1 MMYNYM
7 TLNDETGIAHSEV
20 ILNNNQETVKVY
32 FEQPI
37 ENGFNCAECWLPS
50 YNWTLKE
57 GFSEEQLNY
66 LQEFLE
72 STAHIIIQLAR
83 CGGFDNPQV
92 FRIANKWKE
101 YFGEISFYC

>member
-1 MMYNYM
+1 
-7 TLNDETGIAHSEV
+7 
-20 ILNNNQETVKVY
+20 
-32 FEQPI
+32 
-37 ENGFNCAECWLPS
+37 LPS

-83 CGGFDNPQV
+83 CGGFDNASG
-92 FRIANKWKE
+92 F
-101 YFGEISFYC
+101 